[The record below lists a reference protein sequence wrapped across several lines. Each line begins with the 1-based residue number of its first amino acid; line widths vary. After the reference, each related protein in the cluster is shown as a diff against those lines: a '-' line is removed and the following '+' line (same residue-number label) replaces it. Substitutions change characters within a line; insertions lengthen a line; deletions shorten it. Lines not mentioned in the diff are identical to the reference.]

1 MKKRTLAILLCLA
14 LAAGMLAGCGSTAAP
29 AADSPAASTADS
41 SAAKE
46 YGVLKVGM
54 MPFGVCVPAQY
65 AYEQGYFS
73 ELGLNVEFYQFA
85 NGAGKNEAL
94 AAQEVDIGVSG
105 LAMIFSLASGTCK
118 MLADATTSSA
128 MGVYVRPDSPIL
140 ENSQEI
146 NGGTV
151 YGSADTIKGITVLGQ
166 TGTSSQ
172 YNLDG
177 WLGIFGLTEEDI
189 DFVNI
194 GLGTDMTAFVSGEGD
209 AIAASRPYTFQLE
222 EQGYVL
228 AGNFEETT
236 DTTLMDVIVA
246 RNEVVENRREE
257 LVLFMKAYEKAL
269 EEIAADDELRFNE
282 SMTYFKENGRDYS
295 ENDMRGEMN
304 ANKYVTKEYMQA
316 DGYKFGNAMIK
327 IGQFYSDCGQIEE
340 ANLPNIAAS
349 LDPSILQEALGIS
362 FDVAG

>member
-1 MKKRTLAILLCLA
+1 
-14 LAAGMLAGCGSTAAP
+14 
-29 AADSPAASTADS
+29 
-41 SAAKE
+41 
-46 YGVLKVGM
+46 
-54 MPFGVCVPAQY
+54 
-65 AYEQGYFS
+65 
-73 ELGLNVEFYQFA
+73 
-85 NGAGKNEAL
+85 
-94 AAQEVDIGVSG
+94 
-105 LAMIFSLASGTCK
+105 
-118 MLADATTSSA
+118 
-128 MGVYVRPDSPIL
+128 
-140 ENSQEI
+140 
-146 NGGTV
+146 
-151 YGSADTIKGITVLGQ
+151 
-166 TGTSSQ
+166 
-172 YNLDG
+172 
-177 WLGIFGLTEEDI
+177 
-189 DFVNI
+189 
-194 GLGTDMTAFVSGEGD
+194 
-209 AIAASRPYTFQLE
+209 
-222 EQGYVL
+222 
-228 AGNFEETT
+228 
-236 DTTLMDVIVA
+236 MDVIVA